1 MGTRMAGSRSGSV
14 WGVIPKRSEESLSC
28 RCTFVKPGSCRLR
41 LAMTILTTHSPSTS
55 ARHASGSRRLTSRRS
70 TFWRSLLGALGC
82 PIGECWYAFARRI
95 RAFRSAGDGQQK
107 RQFAADES
115 RKSPDYEHLKP
126 LISCPPPRRRVRRC
140 RYRFRHHR
148 RLVRYPARQ
157 FVHDE

>member
-14 WGVIPKRSEESLSC
+14 WGVIPKRSEESLLC

-95 RAFRSAGDGQQK
+95 RAFRSAGDGQQNK
-107 RQFAADES
+107 ISKFFKALRSNIRSCAQACGSKERGAFLNCVTQAKACLA
-115 RKSPDYEHLKP
+115 RLK
-126 LISCPPPRRRVRRC
+126 SCPDTRLPPK
-140 RYRFRHHR
+140 
-148 RLVRYPARQ
+148 
-157 FVHDE
+157 